1 MAKPTGTDNKTAIS
15 AKADQDELEGR
26 FAYEG
31 LDRAIHEK
39 SRLAIMT
46 SLLTNPSGLLFGDLK
61 RLTSLTDGNL
71 SRHLDVLR
79 EAGMIEIWKGYDKRR
94 PQTLC
99 RITREGRKK
108 FTDYLQEL
116 EQVIKDAREQ
126 EIADAKS
133 SRHTSKMPEGWVRG

>member
-1 MAKPTGTDNKTAIS
+1 MAKTTKTDNNMEATHE
-15 AKADQDELEGR
+15 DLEGR

-79 EAGMIEIWKGYDKRR
+79 EAGLIEIWKGYDKRR

-99 RITREGRKK
+99 RITSQGRKK
-108 FTDYLQEL
+108 FTGYLQEL

-126 EIADAKS
+126 EIDEAKAY
-133 SRHTSKMPEGWVRG
+133 RRAGKIPEGWVRG